1 MPRFSEERKSAVL
14 KKLLPPHNRSV
25 PDVAREEGISEQTLY
40 DDTVPDGLC
49 CYTAQDKVR
58 TEKKEPCIS
67 KPEKEALSE
76 PNCEMGVFL
85 FSGDKYI
92 NGQ

>member
-40 DDTVPDGLC
+40 NWRKKLRDKGSLC
-49 CYTAQDKVR
+49 KNCNNTNLLAFF
-58 TEKKEPCIS
+58 
-67 KPEKEALSE
+67 KPPNKPQHALA
-76 PNCEMGVFL
+76 L
-85 FSGDKYI
+85 
-92 NGQ
+92 